1 MEGRGR
7 IVIVPQLHN
16 HIVDM
21 VFQPEILVAGG
32 VRQFDPAIV
41 ERVFRMPD
49 IVRGFSRM
57 GFQSAITGGGPTS
70 ASTEVHVECARLL
83 GEPDFEA
90 EDLMQDVFLRLIL
103 NTTGIQTIENITAW
117 IYSVTRNR
125 IIDFFRKKKPESLEE
140 QVLSSPSGEGSLN
153 LSDILPSL
161 GGNPE
166 DKIMADVIM
175 EEIEDAL
182 DDMPSEQREVFVYHE
197 LEDLSYKQIAEKTGV
212 NQNTLLARKRYAI
225 LF

>member
-1 MEGRGR
+1 MTANEK
-7 IVIVPQLHN
+7 HK
-16 HIVDM
+16 
-21 VFQPEILVAGG
+21 
-32 VRQFDPAIV
+32 V
-41 ERVFRMPD
+41 EETYQEEK
-49 IVRGFSRM
+49 S
-57 GFQSAITGGGPTS
+57 
-70 ASTEVHVECARLL
+70 RLL
-83 GEPDFEA
+83 GFIRNRIPDEAEA

-125 IIDFFRKKKPESLEE
+125 ITDFFRKKKPESLEE

-182 DDMPSEQREVFVYHE
+182 DDMPTEQREVFVYHE
-197 LEDLSYKQIAEKTGV
+197 LEDLSYKQIAEITGV

-225 LF
+225 LFLRMRLQELYNQINE